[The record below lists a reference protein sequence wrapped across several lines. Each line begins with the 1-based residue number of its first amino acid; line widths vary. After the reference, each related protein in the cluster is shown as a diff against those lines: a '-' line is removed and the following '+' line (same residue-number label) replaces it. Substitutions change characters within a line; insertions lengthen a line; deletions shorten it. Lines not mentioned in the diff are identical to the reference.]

1 MQRGIIPT
9 GFSFFGFSSPFF
21 SSFLFFSPP
30 HPDRTF
36 SIRPRG
42 GGGGGGHGATEK
54 TRGAGGGG
62 GGGGKDHA
70 VNLAPLNKGD
80 AADRSLSSNRERPID
95 RVTRTMCD
103 HRAGIRRHVTSR
115 CWDAGVSAL
124 NIECSRRARVRINPL
139 MVISSRPASQPERER
154 ERERGREGAGI
165 GREREGQCSAA
176 PRDRAKRSHR
186 YITSDR
192 IGNFS
197 RTSAALGAVASSG
210 KRIRQ
215 RERERERETERQMKE
230 RKKGRRGKKVT
241 SKKQRARHRN
251 DARWSPLLR
260 LPLL

>member
-1 MQRGIIPT
+1 MQIRGHRCNGESFRPVSLFSVFLPLFFPPSSFFPLPTPT
-9 GFSFFGFSSPFF
+9 GPSRSDLGAA
-21 SSFLFFSPP
+21 
-30 HPDRTF
+30 
-36 SIRPRG
+36 
-42 GGGGGGHGATEK
+42 GGGGHGATEK

-215 RERERERETERQMKE
+215 RERERERERP
-230 RKKGRRGKKVT
+230 
-241 SKKQRARHRN
+241 N
-251 DARWSPLLR
+251 DR
-260 LPLL
+260 